1 VEAAQLLFIVADMW
15 SVPDTF
21 AYSLDIM
28 IMSTNYPYGIGDN
41 HVSADAPVTFYG
53 DLLPNVYIISDF

>member
-1 VEAAQLLFIVADMW
+1 MW